1 MLISYWS
8 VTGFMPNWFFS
19 FSSRKLV
26 FSPVISVLLLDLCLL
41 LIKHLLKLFFSFAS
55 WCAKHYCLNFN
66 DPIWFTIQYF
76 YLILHLSH
84 LFSFLSFY
92 FYSFYFSFFE
102 FVTFEFDGATIN
114 LFFLI
119 IVGCALFCSI
129 VVALLLSCNFSFLF
143 CFYCSYEH

>member
-41 LIKHLLKLFFSFAS
+41 LIKHLLKLFFFFPLLLDVQSIIVWILMIPFDS
-55 WCAKHYCLNFN
+55 LFN
-66 DPIWFTIQYF
+66 IFIWYYI
-76 YLILHLSH
+76 YLICF
-84 LFSFLSFY
+84 LFLVFFLLFI
-92 FYSFYFSFFE
+92 FFE

-129 VVALLLSCNFSFLF
+129 VVALLLSFNFFF
-143 CFYCSYEH
+143 FV